1 MQPSVL
7 QKKSDLVEKLRD
19 VPHKPGVY
27 LMKDRLNRII
37 YVGKARDLRK
47 RLGQHFMPSR
57 RANADLKTRA
67 LLDSV
72 WDFEI
77 HLVRNEPEALLL
89 EGKLIKDFRPK
100 YNISFRDDKRFLLV
114 KVNLSDPIPRF
125 QLTRLKKDDG
135 CRYFGPFA
143 HAGALRSTLSWM
155 RKRFGIRSCRAPEPG
170 EQDYRRCLDHIIKNC
185 SAPCIRKVSLEEYQ
199 QRVLQACEF
208 LDGESRE
215 LLEQLE
221 AEMKSAAEKL
231 DFERA
236 AQIRNMLDDLRR
248 TTKPTRRFTRGS
260 LPSTVDPAA
269 DLQALADALLLPGP
283 PRIMECFDIS
293 NISTTHVV
301 ASMVCFKDGVP
312 DKSNYR
318 RYRIRTVEGQ
328 DDFASMAEVVRRR
341 YSRILLE
348 TKAIAPDLSEFNQEP
363 VEDAVKRAQSLG
375 RLETGSLA
383 ELETGS
389 PDKLETD
396 SLHKLEA
403 DSLDKLETDSLDKL
417 ETDSLDKLET
427 EAVEE
432 LETSPFESVD
442 AGPLNKLET
451 GPLDRLETGAPGELE
466 VKTPE
471 KPKSGPERLVRLP
484 DLIIVDG
491 GKGQLNA
498 ACRELQRL
506 GLSERPIIGLA
517 KEYEEIYRPSR
528 PLPLRLPEDSGAL
541 QLLQR
546 IRDEAHRF
554 ANGYHQ
560 LLMKKRIA
568 ESILDECPG
577 VSDSRKQ
584 ALLAKFGSVERLRK
598 ASIED
603 IAAVDGISNKLA
615 ETIWRFLNR

>member
-1 MQPSVL
+1 MQPVL
-7 QKKSDLVEKLRD
+7 QKKSDLIEKLRD

-27 LMKDRLNRII
+27 LMRDRLNRVI

-47 RLGQHFMPSR
+47 RLGTHFMPSR
-57 RANADLKTRA
+57 RETADLKTRA

-72 WDFEI
+72 WDFEV
-77 HLVRNEPEALLL
+77 HVVRNEPEALLL
-89 EGKLIKDFRPK
+89 EGKLIKEFRPK

-114 KVNLSDPIPRF
+114 KVNLADAIPRF

-143 HAGALRSTLSWM
+143 HAGALRTTLSWM
-155 RKRFGIRSCRAPEPG
+155 RKKFGIRSCRTLEPG
-170 EQDYRRCLDHIIKNC
+170 ELDYRRCLDHIIKNC
-185 SAPCIRKVSLEEYQ
+185 SAPCIRKVSLEEYR
-199 QRVLQACEF
+199 QRVLRACEF

-221 AEMKSAAEKL
+221 TEMKVAAEKL

-236 AQIRNMLDDLRR
+236 AQIRNMLEDLRR

-260 LPSTVDPAA
+260 LPSAVDPTA
-269 DLQALADALLLPGP
+269 DLQALADALLLQGP
-283 PRIMECFDIS
+283 PHIMECFDIS

-348 TKAIAPDLSEFNQEP
+348 SKEISPDLAEFNQEP
-363 VEDAVKRAQSLG
+363 VEDAVKRAG
-375 RLETGSLA
+375 
-383 ELETGS
+383 
-389 PDKLETD
+389 
-396 SLHKLEA
+396 
-403 DSLDKLETDSLDKL
+403 
-417 ETDSLDKLET
+417 SLDKLET
-427 EAVEE
+427 ESADN
-432 LETSPFESVD
+432 S
-442 AGPLNKLET
+442 ET
-451 GPLDRLETGAPGELE
+451 GS
-466 VKTPE
+466 VE
-471 KPKSGPERLVRLP
+471 KLRTERLVRLP

-506 GLSERPIIGLA
+506 GLTERPIIGLA
-517 KEYEEIYRPSR
+517 KEFEEIYRPGR

-568 ESILDECPG
+568 ESILDDCPG
-577 VSDSRKQ
+577 VSDNRKQ

-598 ASIED
+598 ASVED
-603 IAAVDGISNKLA
+603 IAAVEGISEKLA
-615 ETIWRFLNR
+615 ETIVRFLSR

>member
-1 MQPSVL
+1 MQPVL
-7 QKKSDLVEKLRD
+7 QKKSDLIEKLRD

-27 LMKDRLNRII
+27 LMKDRLNRVI

-47 RLGQHFMPSR
+47 RLGTHFMPSR
-57 RANADLKTRA
+57 RATADLKTRA

-72 WDFEI
+72 WDFDV

-89 EGKLIKDFRPK
+89 EGKLIKEFRPK

-114 KVNLSDPIPRF
+114 KVNLADPIPRF

-155 RKRFGIRSCRAPEPG
+155 RKRFGIRSCRTPEPG
-170 EQDYRRCLDHIIKNC
+170 ELDYRRCLDHIIKNC
-185 SAPCIRKVSLEEYQ
+185 SAPCIRKVSLEEYR

-208 LDGESRE
+208 LEGESRE
-215 LLEQLE
+215 LLDQLE
-221 AEMKSAAEKL
+221 AEMKVAAEKL

-236 AQIRNMLDDLRR
+236 VQIRNMLEDLRR

-260 LPSTVDPAA
+260 LPSAVDPAA
-269 DLQALADALLLPGP
+269 DLKALADALLLAGP
-283 PRIMECFDIS
+283 PHIMECFDIS

-318 RYRIRTVEGQ
+318 RYRIRSVAGQ

-348 TKAIAPDLSEFNQEP
+348 SREIAPDLSEFNQEP
-363 VEDAVKRAQSLG
+363 VEDAVKRVESLG
-375 RLETGSLA
+375 KLETGSLGK
-383 ELETGS
+383 LETGS
-389 PDKLETD
+389 LGKLETG
-396 SLHKLEA
+396 SLDEAEPASLGKLETRSS
-403 DSLDKLETDSLDKL
+403 DQPQTDSLDQP
-417 ETDSLDKLET
+417 ETR
-427 EAVEE
+427 
-432 LETSPFESVD
+432 SV
-442 AGPLNKLET
+442 GRPRV
-451 GPLDRLETGAPGELE
+451 G
-466 VKTPE
+466 
-471 KPKSGPERLVRLP
+471 ERLVRLP

-491 GKGQLNA
+491 GKGQLNS

-506 GLSERPIIGLA
+506 GLTDRPIIGLA
-517 KEYEEIYRPSR
+517 KEFEEIYRPGR

-554 ANGYHQ
+554 ANSYHQ

-577 VSDSRKQ
+577 VSDNRKQ

-598 ASIED
+598 ASVED
-603 IAAVDGISNKLA
+603 IAAVEGISEKLA
-615 ETIWRFLNR
+615 ETIVRFLNR